1 MSTLKFESENSKLNK
16 INQLKFL
23 RSTTTTSQ
31 QQRLID
37 FVLLSI
43 KKINEIDYQNI
54 INNLA

>member
-1 MSTLKFESENSKLNK
+1 
-16 INQLKFL
+16 LKFL

-43 KKINEIDYQNI
+43 KKINEIDY
-54 INNLA
+54 